1 MNFLLQSVA
10 HASRTLCFASASTA
24 RRIFFLPSP
33 CLDPG
38 RPPHAARLSLPRYPP
53 TPPTPPTLLSALQAA
68 FNNANSTRLRQSS
81 TLAFSPF
88 PFPPFTFIHMHY
100 NPLNHSRTHPY
111 ISHSTSTCY
120 QVQAD
125 YGAPVRPSNYPL
137 SYKKHRSF
145 PESAARKVVWSVCP
159 DFALVCFQ
167 NELNS
172 EFWGRVI

>member
-1 MNFLLQSVA
+1 MLRLNFNSQ
-10 HASRTLCFASASTA
+10 TYY
-24 RRIFFLPSP
+24 FFPSP

-38 RPPHAARLSLPRYPP
+38 RPPLAARLSLPRC
-53 TPPTPPTLLSALQAA
+53 PPTLLSALQAA

-120 QVQAD
+120 QMQAD
-125 YGAPVRPSNYPL
+125 YGAPVRPSNYLL
-137 SYKKHRSF
+137 SYKKHWLLH
-145 PESAARKVVWSVCP
+145 ESAARKLVWSVCP
-159 DFALVCFQ
+159 DFVPVCFP
-167 NELNS
+167 N
-172 EFWGRVI
+172 